1 MNELNVELPPEIP
14 VEEARLVLAA
24 RPFEL
29 GRLSLGQ
36 AARMAGY
43 SRPTFMELLG
53 KMSIP
58 VFNYPAEDLEREMF
72 L

>member
-1 MNELNVELPPEIP
+1 MNQLNVDLPPEIP

-24 RPFEL
+24 KLFEL

-53 KMSIP
+53 RMQIP
-58 VFNYPAEDLEREMF
+58 VFNYPAEDLEREMT

>member
-1 MNELNVELPPEIP
+1 MNELNVELPLEIP

-24 RPFEL
+24 KLFEL
-29 GRLSLGQ
+29 GRLSLRQ

-53 KMSIP
+53 KMNIP
-58 VFNYPAEDLEREMF
+58 VFNYPAEDLEQEISF
-72 L
+72 

>member
-24 RPFEL
+24 RLFEL
-29 GRLSLGQ
+29 GRLSLAQ
-36 AARMAGY
+36 AARLAGY

-53 KMSIP
+53 KMNIP
-58 VFNYPAEDLEREMF
+58 VFSYPAADLEQEISF
-72 L
+72 

>member
-1 MNELNVELPPEIP
+1 MNKLNVELPPEIP

-24 RPFEL
+24 KLFEL

-53 KMSIP
+53 KIEYSG
-58 VFNYPAEDLEREMF
+58 VQLFS
-72 L
+72 

>member
-1 MNELNVELPPEIP
+1 MNELKVELPPEILP
-14 VEEARLVLAA
+14 DEARLVLAA
-24 RPFEL
+24 RLFEL

-53 KMSIP
+53 KMNIP
-58 VFNYPAEDLEREMF
+58 VFNYPAEDLEREMT